1 MKSLK
6 CALCIFFIAAV
17 SHLSFSQVKISLG
30 PSIGLTVP
38 TGDYSGTTI
47 DYYNGTKYGL
57 SSGVNFGAVFKVKL
71 PVVRI
76 RAALNYSSLSN
87 TGNSEVD
94 KPNSF
99 VEVKHSLFMISAGP
113 EFSFNVPS
121 SPVAPYA
128 GIDLLFT
135 SISGETRFQGV
146 SRVETGTYNMAG
158 ASRLGVGIGAGVEFG
173 FGGKYAVDLSL
184 RYNFINLIGKKFEE
198 LSTDRR
204 EDSYVNLNDE
214 QDPNYAIDPD
224 KHPINNSRSIST
236 FQFNLA
242 FLFGL

>member
-1 MKSLK
+1 MKSSK
-6 CALCIFFIAAV
+6 VAVCILIIVAA
-17 SHLSFSQVKISLG
+17 SHFTFSQVKLSLG
-30 PSIGLTVP
+30 PSVGLTVP

-47 DYYNGTKYGL
+47 DYYNGAKYGL
-57 SSGVNFGAVFKVKL
+57 SSGVNFGAIFKIKL

-76 RAALNYSSLSN
+76 RAGLNYSSLSN
-87 TGNSEVD
+87 TGNSEAD

-121 SPVAPYA
+121 SPITPYA
-128 GIDLLFT
+128 GVDLLFT

-146 SRVETGTYNMAG
+146 SKVETGTYNMAG

-184 RYNFINLIGKKFEE
+184 RYNFINIIGKKFEE

-214 QDPNYAIDPD
+214 QDPNYGNNID
-224 KHPINNSRSIST
+224 KHFINNSRSIST